1 MNQWKLVKT
10 TKETEDHRMK
20 NLYRKMAEWSKK
32 TGIDINRGI
41 FFPKDTID
49 DIVKLRFNPVGISAT
64 LTTCKKGISN
74 LLCLPRTAGEIE
86 ALKLFEQAVEETR
99 AIRTLKEA
107 ERIAGPAKRD
117 PPVNYQGLKLMVAT
131 YAALLWVLFGEKKSF
146 VYSSSQD
153 LQGFKSRRGVCN
165 KGSF

>member
-41 FFPKDTID
+41 FFRKDTID
-49 DIVKLRFNPVGISAT
+49 DIVKLRFNQVGISAT

-74 LLCLPRTAGEIE
+74 LLCW
-86 ALKLFEQAVEETR
+86 
-99 AIRTLKEA
+99 
-107 ERIAGPAKRD
+107 RD
-117 PPVNYQGLKLMVAT
+117 
-131 YAALLWVLFGEKKSF
+131 
-146 VYSSSQD
+146 
-153 LQGFKSRRGVCN
+153 
-165 KGSF
+165 